1 MGKIQLRLLLSAYWW
16 GVSAFLLYIIEM
28 IIMYKAYGMPYINAP
43 LISLTYMNTAKV
55 FRNITISQYMLIL
68 MVEEILFAV
77 AVGLENSIRFKAHF

>member
-1 MGKIQLRLLLSAYWW
+1 MHFTVYNR
-16 GVSAFLLYIIEM
+16 M

-68 MVEEILFAV
+68 MAEEILFAV
-77 AVGLENSIRFKAHF
+77 AVGLETVFASRHILKEFRERNTSDYSY